1 MEPVADNV
9 TAHAIA
15 PKTIPAS
22 APLLI
27 HELGEGE
34 ITATIIKQYMST
46 SDQT

>member
-1 MEPVADNV
+1 METIADNV
-9 TAHAIA
+9 IAQAIA

-34 ITATIIKQYMST
+34 ITATTIGSI
-46 SDQT
+46 